1 MADTV
6 TRIRRAIG
14 VLVVDEHRLARAGLR
29 LMLESDGDIAVL
41 GEAATGGQAVADAR
55 ALRPAVV
62 LLDVRLPDFDGLE
75 VTRRISAD
83 GELLSVGVLLLTATA
98 NDEAV
103 LAALHAG
110 ARGVLPRDIEPA
122 ELLRAVR
129 LVASGGALLAPR
141 LARRLIDE
149 IIHARSRGRSLAGLE
164 ELTAREREVMA
175 LAAYGLSNVE
185 IAAHLRL
192 STATVKT
199 HVARTLTKLG
209 VRDRAALVGLAY
221 ESGLVVPG

>member
-1 MADTV
+1 MPLS
-6 TRIRRAIG
+6 RRAIG
-14 VLVVDEHRLARAGLR
+14 VLVADEHRLVRAGLR

-41 GEAATGGQAVADAR
+41 GEAAGGEEVLAAAR
-55 ALRPAVV
+55 SLRPAVV
-62 LLDVRLPDFDGLE
+62 LADMRLPGVDGLE
-75 VTRRISAD
+75 VARRIAGD
-83 GELLSVGVLLLTATA
+83 GEPASTGVVLLTATA
-98 NDEAV
+98 NDAEV

-110 ARGVLPRDIEPA
+110 AHGVLPRDIEPA

-149 IIHARSRGRSLAGLE
+149 ILRTRTLDRSLLGLE
-164 ELTAREREVMA
+164 ELTARECEVMA

-199 HVARTLTKLG
+199 HVARTLSKLG
-209 VRDRAALVGLAY
+209 ARDRAALVGLAY
-221 ESGLVVPG
+221 ERGLVFPAGP

>member
-1 MADTV
+1 V
-6 TRIRRAIG
+6 VENRRPIG
-14 VLVVDEHRLARAGLR
+14 VLIADEHRLARAGLR
-29 LMLESDGDIAVL
+29 LVLESDGDIAVL
-41 GEAATGGQAVADAR
+41 GEASSGDQAVTAAR
-55 ALRPAVV
+55 SLRPAIV
-62 LLDVRLPDFDGLE
+62 LTDVRLPDFDGLE
-75 VTRRISAD
+75 LTRRISAD
-83 GELLSVGVLLLTATA
+83 GELASIGVLLLTATA
-98 NDEAV
+98 NDAEV

-110 ARGVLPRDIEPA
+110 AHGVLPRDIEPA

-129 LVASGGALLAPR
+129 LVASGGALLGPR

-149 IIHARSRGRSLAGLE
+149 ILHARSRGGSLAGLE

-175 LAAYGLSNVE
+175 LAAYGLSNTE

-209 VRDRAALVGLAY
+209 LRDRAALVGLAY